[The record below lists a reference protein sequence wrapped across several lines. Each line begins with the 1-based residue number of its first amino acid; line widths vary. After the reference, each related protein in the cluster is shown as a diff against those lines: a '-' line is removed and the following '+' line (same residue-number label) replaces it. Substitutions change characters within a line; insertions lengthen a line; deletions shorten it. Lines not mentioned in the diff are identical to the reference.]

1 VDEQQVEVSPA
12 EDLEEHAD
20 VGAGSC
26 KGGDGGKREGVGAH
40 IVGMYMRRN
49 DAMTIAA
56 TTRT

>member
-1 VDEQQVEVSPA
+1 MDEQQVEVSPA

-26 KGGDGGKREGVGAH
+26 KGGDGGKREGTSAH
-40 IVGMYMRRN
+40 IVGIYMRNN